1 MPHDA
6 SKHWATQVEILAAA
20 TLYRLPI
27 YFCTTSVAKGSFN
40 WSVIKPLLAEKIRFG
55 VANLPGQVAIKRV
68 LMLQE
73 VNLVV
78 RNIELWFWV
87 TFY

>member
-6 SKHWATQVEILAAA
+6 SKQLGHSVEILAAV

-40 WSVIKPLLAEKIRFG
+40 LSVIKPLLAEKIRFG
-55 VANLPGQVAIKRV
+55 VANLPGQVEIKRV
-68 LMLQE
+68 RMLQG
-73 VNLVV
+73 LD
-78 RNIELWFWV
+78 LHG
-87 TFY
+87 